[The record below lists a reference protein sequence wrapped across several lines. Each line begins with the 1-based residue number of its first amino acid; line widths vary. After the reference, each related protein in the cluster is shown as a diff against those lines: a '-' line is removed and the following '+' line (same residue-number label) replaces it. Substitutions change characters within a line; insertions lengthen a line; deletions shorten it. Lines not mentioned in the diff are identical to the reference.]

1 MHYVVHVGRVNDGE
15 WLSRTQPVPIF
26 AAPVAGRSDNAH
38 CCGSA
43 IFRPCRMTS
52 QSMDEHGLQPAPV
65 RLLEALNRKARY
77 RLPPG
82 GQLVEPFGLSRV
94 PANAPVW
101 RDRRQAQRD
110 VRRHQ
115 VKGHGQT
122 PCSSRRRRRAQC
134 AAERASEK
142 RAVASSDRQAQTDRE
157 TVCKWARD
165 DGNHAR
171 AVRCLTRAFVTI
183 M

>member
-1 MHYVVHVGRVNDGE
+1 MHYIVHVGRVNDGE

-52 QSMDEHGLQPAPV
+52 HSMDEHGLQPAPV

-134 AAERASEK
+134 AAERRERKTRGRKS
-142 RAVASSDRQAQTDRE
+142 RQTGQTDRE

-171 AVRCLTRAFVTI
+171 AVRCLHERSCV
-183 M
+183 